1 MDEYSCIYVPRNKA
15 WFEALLP
22 KIQDTWN
29 IIQKEQKEQKECIYG
44 SNHRMPN
51 QRQNEIES
59 LVIHLYL
66 HFLQQM
72 VGKGAQLN
80 EKYLSRIRKQ

>member
-1 MDEYSCIYVPRNKA
+1 MDEYSCIHVPRNKV
-15 WFEALLP
+15 WFQALSP

-29 IIQKEQKEQKECIYG
+29 IIQKERIYG

-51 QRQNEIES
+51 QRQNKIES

-80 EKYLSRIRKQ
+80 EKYLSRIRK